1 MAAQKKTSGSSASD
15 DARERARRIADQQ
28 SRRSSGRP
36 TGLIIGIV
44 ALVVVIALI
53 IGLVVWQNNKA
64 TIPDAGPVPA
74 SSNQYGGITLTKDG
88 IAKNTSDVQER
99 DLSQL
104 PAAEE
109 SPDTTKTP
117 LGIVDKDKAASN
129 GKPVQL
135 VIFQDFE
142 CVHCAEFEK
151 ENADTIKKAV
161 DSGKV
166 EVEYRNLNFLDKA
179 TPDQYSSRS
188 ANAAYLV
195 AEQVSTDQYM
205 DYAQEIFTHQGS
217 GGLSNAEIAE
227 IANKHGANIS
237 ADDLDEN
244 TYRPLVNVV
253 AREAVNNGVAGTP
266 TIYVDGNRFEQGTF
280 SDVLDK
286 AVKAKK

>member
-109 SPDTTKTP
+109 SPD
-117 LGIVDKDKAASN
+117 
-129 GKPVQL
+129 
-135 VIFQDFE
+135 
-142 CVHCAEFEK
+142 
-151 ENADTIKKAV
+151 
-161 DSGKV
+161 
-166 EVEYRNLNFLDKA
+166 
-179 TPDQYSSRS
+179 
-188 ANAAYLV
+188 
-195 AEQVSTDQYM
+195 
-205 DYAQEIFTHQGS
+205 
-217 GGLSNAEIAE
+217 LSLIH
-227 IANKHGANIS
+227 I
-237 ADDLDEN
+237 
-244 TYRPLVNVV
+244 
-253 AREAVNNGVAGTP
+253 
-266 TIYVDGNRFEQGTF
+266 
-280 SDVLDK
+280 
-286 AVKAKK
+286 